1 MQKLSK
7 LVQVF
12 YTVKYL
18 KFQQVYYRLYYKFN
32 KFNHNKYDVE
42 YPASWCWTGPLLNQ
56 QSFFEPNK
64 VIFLNQEGI
73 VNTPSDWNCQTKEK
87 LWLYNLHYFDDLSAI
102 NAKDRADSH
111 KALINQWIEQNP
123 PFNGNGWEPYPISLR
138 LVNWVKWCSVQ
149 ETVSEDILKSMLV
162 QADALSQQL
171 EFHIL
176 GNHLFANAKALT
188 FIGVFLGGEQSSRFL
203 DLGLKLLDQEL
214 DEQFLV
220 DGAHFELSPMY
231 HQILLWDLLE
241 LIGLANISQHP
252 KLLQALPKFKT
263 IAEKALYWLSSMI
276 HTDGEVS
283 FFNDSSIGI
292 AKTPEQIFAYAEDLG
307 LEIESNNQTLL
318 THKESGYSRV
328 TQPLYSLFFDHAN
341 VGPDYLPG
349 HAHADTL
356 SFELS
361 IGKQRVFVNSG
372 TSLYGTSEERL
383 RQRQTPA
390 HNSVSVEGLDSS
402 QVWSGF
408 RVAKRAYSKLIRST
422 YSDGT
427 ATIEA
432 SHDGYLK
439 QSPRVTHTR
448 KLDCSDSIIVI
459 SDCLSKPRNATY
471 NLHIHPSVIVNQL
484 SDNKL
489 SLSLNDNILC
499 YFESPEPIRIADS
512 TWHPEFGK
520 SIPNKK
526 IEIDFTSGI
535 LETRISITEN
545 TL

>member
-7 LVQVF
+7 LVQVLN
-12 YTVKYL
+12 TVKYL

-32 KFNHNKYDVE
+32 KLKHNDYDVE
-42 YPASWCWTGPLLNQ
+42 YSAGWSWSGPLLNE

-64 VIFLNQEGI
+64 VVFLNKEGF
-73 VNTPSDWNCQTKEK
+73 VESESDWNCQAKEK

-102 NAKDRADSH
+102 NANDRATSH
-111 KALINQWIEQNP
+111 EAFIHQWIDQNP
-123 PFNGNGWEPYPISLR
+123 PFKGNGWEPYPISLR

-149 ETVSEDILKSMLV
+149 ETVSEDIFKSMLV
-162 QADALSQQL
+162 QADTLSQQL

-176 GNHLFANAKALT
+176 GNHLFANCKALIFVGT
-188 FIGVFLGGEQSSRFL
+188 FFEGEQPARLL
-203 DLGLKLLDQEL
+203 DLGLEILDEEL
-214 DEQFLV
+214 DEQFLE

-241 LIGLANISQHP
+241 LIGLANTSQHP
-252 KLLQALPKFKT
+252 KLLKVLPKFKT
-263 IAEKALYWLSSMI
+263 IAEKALHWLSSML
-276 HTDGEVS
+276 HADGEVS

-307 LEIESNNQTLL
+307 LDIESNNQTLL
-318 THKESGYSRV
+318 THLNSGYSRV
-328 TQPLYSLFFDHAN
+328 TQPSYSLLFDHAN

-372 TSLYGTSEERL
+372 TSLYGTSAERL

-390 HNSVSVEGLDSS
+390 HNTVSVDGLDSS

-408 RVAKRAYSKLIRST
+408 RVAKRAYSKLIKS
-422 YSDGT
+422 SLSNGV

-439 QSPRVTHTR
+439 QSPKVTHTR
-448 KLDCSDSIIVI
+448 KLDCSDSSIVI

-489 SLSLNDNILC
+489 SLSLEDNILC
-499 YFESPEPIRIADS
+499 YFESPEPIRLKDS

-520 SIPNKK
+520 TIPNKK
-526 IEIDFTSGI
+526 IEIDFASGA
-535 LETRISITEN
+535 LETCISMTEN

>member
-12 YTVKYL
+12 NTVKYL
-18 KFQQVYYRLYYKFN
+18 KFQQVYYRIYYKF
-32 KFNHNKYDVE
+32 KKVKLNKYSAE
-42 YPASWCWTGPLLNQ
+42 YPSRWSWTGPLLNE

-64 VIFLNQEGI
+64 FVFLNQEGF
-73 VNTPSDWNCQTKEK
+73 VNSASDWNCLTKEK
-87 LWLYNLHYFDDLSAI
+87 LWLYNLHYFDDLSAS
-102 NAKDRADSH
+102 NARDRVICH
-111 KALINQWIEQNP
+111 KEFIKHWIDQNP
-123 PFNGNGWEPYPISLR
+123 ATSGNGWEPYPISLR
-138 LVNWVKWCSVQ
+138 LVNWVKWCSAQ
-149 ETVSEDILKSMLV
+149 ENVSDEILKSMLL
-162 QADALSQQL
+162 QADALTQQL
-171 EFHIL
+171 EYHIL
-176 GNHLFANAKALT
+176 GNHLFANAKALVFVGT
-188 FIGVFLGGEQSSRFL
+188 FFEGKQSCKFL
-203 DLGLKLLDQEL
+203 DLGLKLLDEEL
-214 DEQFLV
+214 DAQFLD

-241 LIGLANISQHP
+241 LIGLANTSQHP

-263 IAEKALYWLSSMI
+263 IAEKALYWLWSMI
-276 HTDGEVS
+276 HIDGEVS
-283 FFNDSSIGI
+283 FFNDSAIGI
-292 AKTPEQIFAYAEDLG
+292 AKSPEHIFAYAEHLG
-307 LEIESNNQTLL
+307 LDLESNNQTLL
-318 THKESGYSRV
+318 THQESGYSRV
-328 TQPLYSLFFDHAN
+328 TQLSYSLLFDHAN

-372 TSLYGTSEERL
+372 TSIYGTSVERL

-390 HNSVSVEGLDSS
+390 HNTVSVEGLDSS

-408 RVAKRAYSKLIRST
+408 RVAKRAYSKLIES
-422 YSDGT
+422 SLSNGV

-439 QSPRVTHTR
+439 QSPKVTHTR
-448 KLDCSDSIIVI
+448 KLDCSNFSIVI
-459 SDCLSKPRNATY
+459 FDSLSSPRRATY
-471 NLHIHPSVIVNQL
+471 NLHIHPSVIANQL
-484 SDNKL
+484 SNNKL
-489 SLSLNDNILC
+489 SLSLDDNILC
-499 YFESPEPIRIADS
+499 YFESDETIRLTDS

-526 IEIDFTSGI
+526 IEIDFASGA

-545 TL
+545 IL